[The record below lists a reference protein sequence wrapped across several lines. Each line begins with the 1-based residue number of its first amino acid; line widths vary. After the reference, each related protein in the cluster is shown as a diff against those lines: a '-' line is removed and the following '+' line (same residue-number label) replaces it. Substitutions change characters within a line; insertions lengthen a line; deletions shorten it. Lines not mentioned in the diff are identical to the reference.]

1 MDAERR
7 PTARFDAVTSPVADL
22 GGSVLP
28 GTLPFTL
35 RQLQVF
41 VAVAEA
47 GSISSAARKL
57 YISQTAVSMAVT
69 ELEKALDAK
78 LMIRRRAHG
87 IQLTPTGQSI
97 IPLGRALLAQAGE
110 LYGEATGP
118 GILRGTVSVGCFPS
132 LGPSLM
138 PLLIHEFLTSHP
150 EAKISFSEDQAER
163 LEQGV
168 LSGSL
173 DMMITYDIGLRS
185 NLEKITLR
193 SHQLGVLLAE
203 EHRMA
208 RGAGPLDVSALGS
221 EPFVMLDSPL
231 SVQHAESFFH
241 SAGISPE
248 IRYRSQNFETV
259 RSLVGR
265 GFGWSLVLQ
274 RPATGLTHEGRS
286 VVVREIGN
294 PLPEAVPVVIAWAK
308 AVPLSRTAR
317 AFIELSLSRDLSE

>member
-1 MDAERR
+1 MEIEIGPSAGPHALASAAGR
-7 PTARFDAVTSPVADL
+7 
-22 GGSVLP
+22 GGAALP
-28 GTLPFTL
+28 SAPPFTL
-35 RQLQVF
+35 RQLQIF

-47 GSISSAARKL
+47 GSISTAARKL
-57 YISQTAVSMAVT
+57 YVSQTAVSMAVS
-69 ELEKALDAK
+69 ELERALDAK

-87 IQLTPTGQSI
+87 VQLTPTGESI
-97 IPLGRALLAQAGE
+97 ILLARALLAQADE

-118 GILRGTVSVGCFPS
+118 GTVRGTVSVGCFPS
-132 LGPSLM
+132 LGPTLM
-138 PLLIHEFLTSHP
+138 PSLIHDFLTSYP
-150 EAKISFSEDQAER
+150 EANISFSEDQAER

-208 RGAGPLDVSALGS
+208 RGTEPLDVSALGS

-231 SVQHAESFFH
+231 SVQHAESIFH
-241 SAGISPE
+241 AAGISPE

-274 RPATGLTHEGRS
+274 RPATGLTHEGRR
-286 VVVREIGN
+286 VVVREVGN
-294 PLPEAVPVVIAWAK
+294 PRPEPVPVVIAWAK
-308 AVPLSRTAR
+308 TVPLSRTAR
-317 AFIELSLSRDLSE
+317 TFIESSRSRHPGV